1 MDLIL
6 DVSSD
11 ERMVRALIPGTRRPC
26 VFIPGIFSETL
37 VGGVHRVILQL
48 SDELFQTQGRIIWF
62 APAAVIAPFEPG
74 IGVSIILEH
83 PGLNQIFTEQMQL
96 KTQTLRPSLLQCA
109 PEDVYDRFTLPS
121 RLH

>member
-1 MDLIL
+1 MDLTL
-6 DVSSD
+6 DISSHD
-11 ERMVRALIPGTRRPC
+11 RLVRALIPGARRPS

-37 VGGVHRVILQL
+37 VGGVHRLALQL

-74 IGVSIILEH
+74 IGVSVILEH
-83 PGLNQIFTEQMQL
+83 PRLNQIFTEQMQI
-96 KTQTLRPSLLQCA
+96 KAQTLCPSLVQCV

-121 RLH
+121 RLY